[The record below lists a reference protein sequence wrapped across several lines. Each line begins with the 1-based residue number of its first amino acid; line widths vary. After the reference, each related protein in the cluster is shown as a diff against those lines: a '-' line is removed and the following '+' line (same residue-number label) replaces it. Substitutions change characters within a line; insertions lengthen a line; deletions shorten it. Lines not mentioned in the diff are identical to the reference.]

1 MVAAPSKASSRQPLV
16 AAAGLGSRHRSYTFR
31 YGTCPRGYW
40 SVLRRQYVKLCD
52 IRDFEDAGLRERIH
66 DIVPRVEP
74 PADLHR
80 KYWEYATLTLFLE
93 DVGLLDD
100 TAQVLS
106 VGAGHEEVL
115 YWLANRVGRVV
126 ATDIYGEGGFAEGE
140 ADAAMLTNPEAFAPY
155 PYREDRLDVRG
166 MDARALEFPDESFD
180 AVFSL
185 SSIEHFGSAND
196 IARAAREIGR
206 VLRPGGYGFVV
217 TECFVEKHVLNS
229 KLLQTG
235 IRAVTLGRRC
245 PKATPRRR
253 AIDVFTPRELESVV
267 VRPTGLELLQPLDS
281 TITRSTRENPILM
294 FGNGRFEGTLAP
306 WPHILLQPQ
315 GSAFF
320 MRAQGGAFTSVAL
333 ALHKPS
339 VRST

>member
-1 MVAAPSKASSRQPLV
+1 M
-16 AAAGLGSRHRSYTFR
+16 
-31 YGTCPRGYW
+31 
-40 SVLRRQYVKLCD
+40 LRRQYVKLCD
-52 IRDFEDAGLRERIH
+52 LQDFEDASLRERIH
-66 DIVPRVEP
+66 DIVPGVGP

-80 KYWEYATLTLFLE
+80 KYWEYAMLTFFLE

-126 ATDIYGEGGFAEGE
+126 ATDIYGEGGFAQGE
-140 ADAAMLTNPEAFAPY
+140 ADASMLTNPEAFAPY
-155 PYREDRLDVRG
+155 PYRQDRLDVRR
-166 MDARALEFPDESFD
+166 MDARALEFPDQSFD

-185 SSIEHFGSAND
+185 SSIEHFGSADD

-206 VLRPGGYGFVV
+206 VLRPGGYAFIV
-217 TECFVEKHVLNS
+217 TECFVDRHVLNS

-235 IRAVTLGRRC
+235 IRVATLGRRC
-245 PKATPRRR
+245 PNATPRRR
-253 AIDVFTPRELESVV
+253 AIDVFTPRELESRI
-267 VRPTGLELLQPLDS
+267 VRPTGLELVQPLDR

-294 FGNGRFEGTLAP
+294 FGDGRFEAAHAP

-320 MRAQGGAFTSVAL
+320 LRAQGAPFTSVAL

-339 VRST
+339 VRSA